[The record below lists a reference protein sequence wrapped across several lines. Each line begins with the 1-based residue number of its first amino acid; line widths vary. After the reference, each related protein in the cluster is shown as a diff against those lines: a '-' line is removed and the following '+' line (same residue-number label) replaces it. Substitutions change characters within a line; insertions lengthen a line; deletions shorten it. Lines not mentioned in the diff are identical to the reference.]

1 MIIYGINP
9 LIEALR
15 SGNRRFVRIIL
26 SGRRSRKGV
35 NEIIRLAEDRG
46 IRVDEEGIG
55 NIDKICGSLPHQGV
69 VGIVSEKRIVSL
81 DDLIDLSFKE
91 EGDPNIV
98 ILDGVEDPRNLG
110 SIIRSAEVFGM
121 RGVIIPKDR
130 SVGLTATV
138 AKASAGAL
146 EYIHVAKVTNIVQV
160 IEVLK
165 GRGFWVVGID
175 MKGETDIYSFR
186 FEGPIAV
193 VIGGE
198 SRGIRRLVARKC
210 DFLVSIP
217 MIGRINSLNV
227 SVASAIIFY
236 EILRQKAMKEVN
248 EYRFSDNKSHKAK
261 RRNPG

>member
-9 LIEALR
+9 IIEALR
-15 SGNRRFVRIIL
+15 AGERRFVRIIL
-26 SGRRSRKGV
+26 SGGRDRKGIK
-35 NEIIRLAEDRG
+35 EIIHLAQERG
-46 IRVDEEGIG
+46 IRIDEKVVGD
-55 NIDKICGSLPHQGV
+55 IDKICGSLPHQGV
-69 VGIVSEKRIVSL
+69 VGIVSEKEVVSL
-81 DDLIDLSFKE
+81 DELIDLSFKE
-91 EGDPNIV
+91 EREPTIV

-146 EYIHVAKVTNIVQV
+146 EYIPITKVTNIAQV

-165 GRGFWVVGID
+165 RRGFWVVGID
-175 MKGETDIYSFR
+175 MKGETKSYSFR
-186 FEGPIAV
+186 FEGPIAL

-198 SRGIRRLVARKC
+198 SRGIRRLVERRC
-210 DFLVSIP
+210 DFLISIP

-227 SVASAIIFY
+227 AVASAIIFY
-236 EILRQKAMKEVN
+236 EILRQRTVE
-248 EYRFSDNKSHKAK
+248 R
-261 RRNPG
+261 G

>member
-1 MIIYGINP
+1 MEDKGLNEVMIIYGMNP

-15 SGNRRFVRIIL
+15 SGDRRFVRIIL
-26 SGRRSRKGV
+26 SDRRSRKGV
-35 NEIIRLAEDRG
+35 KEIIRLAEDRG
-46 IRVDEEGIG
+46 IRVDKGEVED
-55 NIDKICGSLPHQGV
+55 IDKICGSLSHQGI
-69 VGIVSEKRIVSL
+69 VGIVSEKKVVSL
-81 DDLIDLSFKE
+81 DDLIDLSFKG
-91 EGDPNIV
+91 EGDPCIV

-130 SVGLTATV
+130 SAGLTATV
-138 AKASAGAL
+138 VKASAGAM
-146 EYIHVAKVTNIVQV
+146 EYMPIIKVTNIVRV
-160 IEVLK
+160 IEVIK
-165 GRGFWVVGID
+165 RRGFWVVGID
-175 MKGETDIYSFR
+175 MAGETGSYFFK

-198 SRGIRRLVARKC
+198 SRGIRKLVKRKC

-236 EILRQKAMKEVN
+236 EILRRKTVKG
-248 EYRFSDNKSHKAK
+248 S
-261 RRNPG
+261 